1 MENEDVVIEETKVL
15 HYFALDGNYGNADG
29 IVLVDT
35 STWSEDDWSAIEM
48 AGDSDRASVA
58 YALAKSD
65 ESQRA
70 EIHQAVEE
78 GDLDAQFDKRL
89 ERE

>member
-29 IVLVDT
+29 IVIVDT
-35 STWSEDDWSAIEM
+35 SDWSEDDWSAIEM

-65 ESQRA
+65 EKQRE
-70 EIHQAVEE
+70 EIRQAIEE
-78 GDLDAQFDKRL
+78 DDLDAQFDKRFS
-89 ERE
+89 E

>member
-1 MENEDVVIEETKVL
+1 MENEEILETKVL

-35 STWSEDDWSAIEM
+35 ADWSEDDWSAVEM

-65 ESQRA
+65 DRQRA
-70 EIHQAVEE
+70 ELLEAIKEN
-78 GDLDAQFDKRL
+78 DLDAQFDKRVQ
-89 ERE
+89 E

>member
-29 IVLVDT
+29 IVIVDT
-35 STWSEDDWSAIEM
+35 SDWSEDDWSAIEM

-65 ESQRA
+65 ESQRE
-70 EIHQAVEE
+70 EIRQAVEE
-78 GDLDAQFDKRL
+78 DDLDAQFDKRFSK
-89 ERE
+89 